1 MMDSMELKAGG
12 RGMLRI
18 LQVDTLD
25 DSTLDIELSN
35 GHLVLFSM
43 KPLLDHNP
51 AYASLRGKVPFPCP
65 VNQGV
70 SLCWPDGPVLALD
83 DILALLAQQNEE
95 T

>member
-1 MMDSMELKAGG
+1 MELKAGG

-18 LQVDTLD
+18 LQVDN
-25 DSTLDIELSN
+25 STLDIELSN